1 MKIVLSEKYKT
12 KKSQLLELVKN
23 FEEQGVMLTDGKR
36 NKIKV
41 FELGEEKINIKSFKI
56 PNHINK
62 IAYSFFR
69 KSKAERSFLY
79 AQILLSRDILT
90 PQPVGFMEE
99 KHRLLINSSFYASE
113 NLDYDFSFREVNEQD
128 DFPNREAALRA
139 FTRFTFSLHEKGVN
153 FLDHSPG
160 NTLII
165 QKRNEYDFYLID
177 LNRMKFQK
185 MNMDDRLQNFS
196 RLTTKPEVMKIMAQ
210 EYSFLSGKPEE
221 EIFQKILFFTN
232 QFQNKRNKKRAMKR
246 KFRSLFSN

>member
-1 MKIVLSEKYKT
+1 MRVVLSEKYRS
-12 KKSQLLELVKN
+12 KKPELLSLVDN
-23 FEEQGVMLTDGKR
+23 FEEQGTLTTEGKR

-41 FELGEEKINIKSFKI
+41 FELGEVKINIKSFKI
-56 PNHINK
+56 PNHLNK

-79 AQILLSRDILT
+79 AQILLSRGILT
-90 PQPVGFMEE
+90 PKPVGFMEE
-99 KHRLLINSSFYASE
+99 KNRLLVKSSFYASE

-139 FTRFTFSLHEKGVN
+139 FTRFTYKLHENGVN

-165 QKRNEYDFYLID
+165 RKGDDYDFYLID

-196 RLTTKPEVMKIMAQ
+196 RLTTKPEVMKIMAN
-210 EYSFLSGKPEE
+210 EYSILSGQPPEE
-221 EIFQKILFFTN
+221 VFQKILFFTN
-232 QFQNKRNKKRAMKR
+232 QFQEKRNQKRAMKR
-246 KFRSLFSN
+246 KLRSLFKK